1 MRRASRT
8 PRPSTRRA
16 LLANRRDTR
25 LAFLTT
31 VLAASAAMGV
41 GMFMGC
47 GSDAEGDGVAA
58 STTGNF
64 TTGTLNPAACL
75 DAFPDGVCQNF
86 ASPAETC
93 ECEDC
98 APLAACNDRCADDGA
113 CNYAAAT
120 GEDCSCAD
128 CHTGNQAC
136 IGTNGV
142 ECSDPNPENEDEYN
156 PACTADEV
164 CLCGDCTDDPACDG
178 CDKNGVCNPAAES
191 CECSDCAGIEACG
204 GGPGPSSS
212 SGGGGDGGAGGAGNG
227 GNGGTPGNGGAG
239 GVPGNGGGGNG
250 GA

>member
-8 PRPSTRRA
+8 PRPATRRIIPA
-16 LLANRRDTR
+16 QRETS

-31 VLAASAAMGV
+31 ILAASAAMGV

-47 GSDAEGDGVAA
+47 GSEAEGDGAA
-58 STTGNF
+58 SSTTGNF

-75 DAFPDGVCQNF
+75 NAFPDGVCQNF
-86 ASPAETC
+86 AAPAETC

-98 APLAACNDRCADDGA
+98 APLAACHDLCADDGS
-113 CNYAAAT
+113 CSYAPGT
-120 GEDCSCAD
+120 GEDCSCTD

-136 IGTNGV
+136 IGTNSA
-142 ECSDPNPENEDEYN
+142 CDQPDPEDEDY
-156 PACTADEV
+156 
-164 CLCGDCTDDPACDG
+164 DPACNASEACVCFDCQDDAACQD
-178 CDKNGVCNPAAES
+178 CDNNGACNPATENCDCA
-191 CECSDCAGIEACG
+191 DCAGAMDCG

-212 SGGGGDGGAGGAGNG
+212 SGGGDGGAGNGGAGNG
-227 GNGGTPGNGGAG
+227 GNGGTPANGGAG